1 MRTLAVQFTALAY
14 GSLSH
19 YGSADPP
26 ISVSRASEWKFFAA
40 SDHLCGISMLRVI
53 VFFCSIE
60 NHFFVVVAR
69 RSSSTA
75 CHCFVLLTY
84 PWQIDFQIWIQS
96 RQKEKRR
103 RQHKKI
109 EENVKIGNYN
119 VLRVGQQ
126 ASKKKT
132 MHEEVCGYLKCK
144 TIDEQAHNKYFQFRN
159 ETNLFGDWLMWPTM
173 TIGDR
178 IRILNRLW
186 FLVGIKECL
195 ASFVF
200 VCLYFFLFWHCVY
213 HAVTGIHFAVH
224 LRCRKEETQNLSIIV
239 CHECNLTLEAT
250 N

>member
-1 MRTLAVQFTALAY
+1 
-14 GSLSH
+14 
-19 YGSADPP
+19 
-26 ISVSRASEWKFFAA
+26 
-40 SDHLCGISMLRVI
+40 
-53 VFFCSIE
+53 
-60 NHFFVVVAR
+60 
-69 RSSSTA
+69 
-75 CHCFVLLTY
+75 
-84 PWQIDFQIWIQS
+84 
-96 RQKEKRR
+96 
-103 RQHKKI
+103 
-109 EENVKIGNYN
+109 
-119 VLRVGQQ
+119 
-126 ASKKKT
+126 

-250 N
+250 NLNFLLRMLDGCRTKRVRQFCTSTVAASLSSLTMMRALSLKPHRLHTTEV